1 MVCVNISANSCCFT
15 SAKQQVKQ
23 LDSDTLSGRKS
34 LIRKQMKQ
42 MKTGS
47 LANIIPR
54 SEFEVSDMREVT
66 PITCECLC
74 PLEI

>member
-1 MVCVNISANSCCFT
+1 
-15 SAKQQVKQ
+15 
-23 LDSDTLSGRKS
+23 
-34 LIRKQMKQ
+34 

-54 SEFEVSDMREVT
+54 SGFEVSEMREVT